1 MSNGHLEFD
10 VPHALTAHFLLRDFY
25 SATVT
30 DDATI
35 ADTLV
40 LTTMALKVL
49 DGTEDAFAE
58 EPITLGLIGTVID
71 GLGLEHLTA

>member
-1 MSNGHLEFD
+1 MSNGHLELD
-10 VPHALTAHFLLRDFY
+10 VSHALTAHFLFRDFY
-25 SATVT
+25 TATVT

-40 LTTMALKVL
+40 LTAMALKVL
-49 DGTEDAFAE
+49 DRTEDAFAE
-58 EPITLGLIGTVID
+58 EPITLGLVGAVID

>member
-1 MSNGHLEFD
+1 MSNGHLELD
-10 VPHALTAHFLLRDFY
+10 VSHALTTHFLFRDFY
-25 SATVT
+25 TATVT

-40 LTTMALKVL
+40 LTAVALEVL
-49 DGTEDAFAE
+49 HRTEDALAE
-58 EPITLGLIGTVID
+58 EPITLGLVGTVID

>member
-1 MSNGHLEFD
+1 MGNRCCKLDVSHSLSTNGRFC
-10 VPHALTAHFLLRDFY
+10 DFY
-25 SATVT
+25 TATVT

-71 GLGLEHLTA
+71 GLRLEHLTA

>member
-1 MSNGHLEFD
+1 MSNGHLELD

-25 SATVT
+25 TAAVT

-49 DGTEDAFAE
+49 YGTEDTFAE